1 MLPTGQGVTIGDGKL
16 PFPDRAA
23 AGRALVPLLTE
34 VLDRWAEDGVGQAVV
49 LALPR
54 GGVPVAAQVATALEA
69 PLDILV
75 VRKLGVP
82 WQPELAIG
90 ALASGTQPDKPVK
103 VLNDMLLER
112 TGLPEDILDTVI
124 ERALAELHRREQ
136 AYRGER
142 PAIAVTGRVAVLVD
156 DGLATGASARAALL
170 ALRMRLPERIVLA
183 VPVAPRSTLMGLADV
198 ADHVVCAAVPR
209 RFGAV
214 GRHYVDFGQ
223 VSDTEVRRLLNNP
236 P

>member
-1 MLPTGQGVTIGDGKL
+1 MLPTGQRVTIGDSKL

-23 AGRALVPLLTE
+23 AGRVLVPLLTE
-34 VLDRWAEDGVGQAVV
+34 VLDQWAENGVGRAVV

-54 GGVPVAAQVATALEA
+54 GGVPVATEVATALEA
-69 PLDILV
+69 PLDVLV
-75 VRKLGVP
+75 VRKLGMP

-103 VLNDMLLER
+103 VLNETLLER
-112 TGLPEDILDTVI
+112 TGLPEDVLDLVI

-142 PAIAVTGRVAVLVD
+142 PAVDVSGRVAILID

-170 ALRMRLPERIVLA
+170 ALRMRQPDRVALA
-183 VPVAPRSTLMGLADV
+183 VPVAPRSTLIELTEV

-214 GRHYVDFGQ
+214 GRHYVNFGQ
-223 VSDTEVRRLLNNP
+223 VSDAEVRRLLNSP